1 MKQLVLTLAVA
12 ALVVPATALAK
23 GPEAA
28 TISGPGG
35 GGSGGDL
42 TFTGC
47 CAPETP
53 TMKLA
58 EQAGFFPA
66 VFPQEPNRMRT
77 SRPKGELGP
86 KYTITYTVPG
96 PNNETWKIHQDLYPY
111 ATPGPVTYMKPGQ
124 TVFHIAGGTRGGWFQ
139 ADRRLKDTL
148 IAAGLPSSAPA
159 AASNGT
165 RTPTIAFGA
174 AAAFA
179 FLIVGALVVRRRVRP
194 AARMAGSPT

>member
-12 ALVVPATALAK
+12 ALVVPATALGK

-35 GGSGGDL
+35 GGSGGEL

-77 SRPKGELGP
+77 SRPKGDLGP

-139 ADRRLKDTL
+139 GTSQLKETL
-148 IAAGLPSSAPA
+148 VAAGLPARPIAGSNETSFSTNLFSLVAVALFLA
-159 AASNGT
+159 AAT
-165 RTPTIAFGA
+165 AV
-174 AAAFA
+174 
-179 FLIVGALVVRRRVRP
+179 LLRRRARP
-194 AARMAGSPT
+194 ATA